1 MKPLGCRPRGPV
13 LRLVLGNSL
22 NSKTFNFSALCTS
35 KAELQFARSLSLNF
49 VDVDVVWDTKVTLY
63 SRVFVQVETSC
74 IVTCRF
80 QIIYPKFLNKISK
93 MVRVERYS
101 LDTNV
106 VRFQIS
112 LPADGKYCVSP
123 TFYFSKRV
131 GSSRPCLLCHFSH
144 APDEISSLPS
154 LVTGKS
160 VCSHEIAQVT

>member
-63 SRVFVQVETSC
+63 SLVFVQ
-74 IVTCRF
+74 
-80 QIIYPKFLNKISK
+80 IIYTKLLNKISQ
-93 MVRVERYS
+93 MVRVERCS

-131 GSSRPCLLCHFSH
+131 GSSRPCLLCRFSH

>member
-49 VDVDVVWDTKVTLY
+49 VDVDVVWDKKVTLY
-63 SRVFVQVETSC
+63 SLVFVQ
-74 IVTCRF
+74 
-80 QIIYPKFLNKISK
+80 IIYTKFLDKISQ
-93 MVRVERYS
+93 MVRVERCS

>member
-63 SRVFVQVETSC
+63 SLVFVQ
-74 IVTCRF
+74 
-80 QIIYPKFLNKISK
+80 IIYTKFLDKISQ
-93 MVRVERYS
+93 MVRVERCS
-101 LDTNV
+101 LDINV

-144 APDEISSLPS
+144 APDEISSLSS